1 MATTQK
7 QVKTRIQQKHDTAE
21 NWGKATSF
29 IPLKG
34 EIVVYDDLG
43 RIKVGDGTKT
53 VSNLKFV
60 DEHSHPYLPLTG
72 GTLTGDLNFSST
84 DYDMTVSADGV
95 DVAYTDGRGRTQLL
109 PNSITCMNSTG
120 ETTILNADGL
130 NFGQTQSIITGI
142 SDSKGTS
149 SLIAVSQ
156 KCLSDNYLPLS
167 GGTLTGALKATKFTG
182 DGSGL
187 TSIPAGQLAGTISS
201 DRLPDLSSKYLP
213 LTGGEVSGS
222 LGVRGEDGVS
232 ADRFIGGAFMG
243 TGCSLHPATSSEI
256 VIDIEPHG
264 EGENTY
270 LAIST
275 NSFTHYSD
283 MENSVVDWTFTGISD
298 SKGTSSTIAASLK
311 CLSDNYV
318 AKTDISNKIGADTT
332 KVPSLKCLT
341 DNYVAKN
348 GEAGDLSC
356 DSLTTTGALDVNG
369 DAFFYGSIGG
379 DGGFSFEASTGG
391 SAIWNE
397 GQNIRIG
404 NTTTSY
410 LDYAPD
416 GTLTNTKGTN
426 TLKIN
431 LNSIECNSANGS
443 WSLTGISDAKGA
455 SSTLAMSQKGV
466 ADNYLPL
473 SGGTVSGNLIVGTST
488 AKKDTTINGNLFVNG
503 CKITGTSS
511 GVGTSA
517 TEMPTLKC
525 LHDNYLA
532 LSGGTLTGQ
541 LTLSS
546 NGIKFNTNAIKDIT
560 YSTTDL
566 TAGTSTLA
574 TNSIYIVYE

>member
-7 QVKTRIQQKHDTAE
+7 QVKTRIQQKHDTSA
-21 NWGKATSF
+21 NWAKATSF
-29 IPLKG
+29 VPLKG

-60 DEHSHPYLPLTG
+60 DEHPHPYLPLTG
-72 GTLTGDLNFSST
+72 GTLTGDLIVSDGDSFDITISS
-84 DYDMTVSADGV
+84 DSI
-95 DVAYTDGRGRTQLL
+95 DVYNNGNRTQIV
-109 PNSITCMNSTG
+109 PNGIFFSDTQGASLDLSTLG
-120 ETTILNADGL
+120 ISFPGTGGILK
-130 NFGQTQSIITGI
+130 GI
-142 SDSKGTS
+142 SDSKGTAS
-149 SLIAVSQ
+149 DLAVSQ
-156 KCLSDNYLPLS
+156 KCLNDNYLPLS
-167 GGTLTGALKATKFTG
+167 GGTLTGALTATKFTG
-182 DGSGL
+182 NGSGL
-187 TSIPAGQLAGTISS
+187 TSIPAGQLTGTISA

-213 LTGGEVSGS
+213 LTGGELSGS
-222 LGVRGEDGVS
+222 LGVRGEDGVM
-232 ADRFIGGAFMG
+232 ADRFVGELFSGTSCDFHASASNTSVFTIEMYGADV
-243 TGCSLHPATSSEI
+243 CPALYIS
-256 VIDIEPHG
+256 IDG
-264 EGENTY
+264 
-270 LAIST
+270 L
-275 NSFTHYSD
+275 THYSD
-283 MENSVVDWTFTGISD
+283 LNGEADWVFAGISD
-298 SKGTSSTIAASLK
+298 AKGTSSTIAASLK

-318 AKTDISNKIGADTT
+318 AKTDISNKIGTDTT

-404 NTTTSY
+404 STTTSY

-426 TLKIN
+426 TFKIN

-443 WSLTGISDAKGA
+443 WTLTGISDAKGT
-455 SSTLAMSQKGV
+455 SSTLAASQK
-466 ADNYLPL
+466 
-473 SGGTVSGNLIVGTST
+473 
-488 AKKDTTINGNLFVNG
+488 
-503 CKITGTSS
+503 
-511 GVGTSA
+511 
-517 TEMPTLKC
+517 C
-525 LHDNYLA
+525 LADNYLA